1 MTDARPIW
9 KQSVGIPADSG
20 AGGDSRTYSLL
31 TNRFAD
37 HTSLYVRVED
47 ERRNTV
53 YATYSLGHVIA
64 FDEPHAEI
72 DRENKLHVLH
82 CSAPRAWSYTIIGLN
97 GQLLSHSTLLETKS
111 RPHFKRTADWRN
123 RSRGRY
129 DGGDRRSSSAQC
141 CPEIIDAPK
150 REAARRL
157 RYWHHDGMFDAI
169 RYLLLRAM
177 ALASTV
183 SAQTRYNTV
192 VIDAGHGGFDRGGI
206 PSQRVPEKMMTLDV
220 ALKLKPILEKAGYRV
235 VMTRS
240 TDVFVP
246 LGTRVAIANSYPNAI
261 FVCIH
266 FNSASR
272 SGANG
277 IETYFY
283 STESAPLA
291 ASIHSAVV
299 GGAPSENRGVRRR
312 GYFVLR
318 RTTVPAVL
326 VECGFLT
333 NPGEAQAA
341 LTNSYRQQ
349 LAQEIARG
357 ITNRP
362 TLAARTTYTN
372 QSSKVDVGLQPF
384 LDQRF
389 VRESKARR
397 HRHNTSSKKKKSSST
412 EKKEVSS
419 EAQ

>member
-1 MTDARPIW
+1 M
-9 KQSVGIPADSG
+9 
-20 AGGDSRTYSLL
+20 
-31 TNRFAD
+31 
-37 HTSLYVRVED
+37 
-47 ERRNTV
+47 
-53 YATYSLGHVIA
+53 
-64 FDEPHAEI
+64 
-72 DRENKLHVLH
+72 
-82 CSAPRAWSYTIIGLN
+82 
-97 GQLLSHSTLLETKS
+97 
-111 RPHFKRTADWRN
+111 
-123 RSRGRY
+123 RSRASTEGPLIMRARFGRY
-129 DGGDRRSSSAQC
+129 VLC
-141 CPEIIDAPK
+141 CL
-150 REAARRL
+150 AA
-157 RYWHHDGMFDAI
+157 A
-169 RYLLLRAM
+169 
-177 ALASTV
+177 ALAATA

-206 PSQRVPEKMMTLDV
+206 PGQRVPEKMMTLDV

-246 LGTRVAIANSYPNAI
+246 LGTRVAIANAYPNAI

-272 SGANG
+272 SGASG

-318 RTTVPAVL
+318 RTAVPAVL
-326 VECGFLT
+326 IECGFLT
-333 NPGEAQAA
+333 NPTEAEYA
-341 LTNSYRQQ
+341 LTTAYRQK

-357 ITNRP
+357 IANRP
-362 TLAARTTYTN
+362 VLAARTAITN
-372 QSSKVDVGLQPF
+372 RSSNVDVGLQPF

-389 VRESKARR
+389 VRESKARHHRR
-397 HRHNTSSKKKKSSST
+397 HKTSTKKKSSST

-419 EAQ
+419 GEQ

>member
-1 MTDARPIW
+1 
-9 KQSVGIPADSG
+9 
-20 AGGDSRTYSLL
+20 
-31 TNRFAD
+31 
-37 HTSLYVRVED
+37 
-47 ERRNTV
+47 
-53 YATYSLGHVIA
+53 
-64 FDEPHAEI
+64 
-72 DRENKLHVLH
+72 
-82 CSAPRAWSYTIIGLN
+82 
-97 GQLLSHSTLLETKS
+97 
-111 RPHFKRTADWRN
+111 
-123 RSRGRY
+123 
-129 DGGDRRSSSAQC
+129 
-141 CPEIIDAPK
+141 
-150 REAARRL
+150 
-157 RYWHHDGMFDAI
+157 
-169 RYLLLRAM
+169 
-177 ALASTV
+177 
-183 SAQTRYNTV
+183 
-192 VIDAGHGGFDRGGI
+192 
-206 PSQRVPEKMMTLDV
+206 
-220 ALKLKPILEKAGYRV
+220 

-283 STESAPLA
+283 STQSAPLA

-412 EKKEVSS
+412 EKNEVSS

>member
-1 MTDARPIW
+1 M
-9 KQSVGIPADSG
+9 SVRLTRYVLYCFG
-20 AGGDSRTYSLL
+20 A
-31 TNRFAD
+31 
-37 HTSLYVRVED
+37 
-47 ERRNTV
+47 
-53 YATYSLGHVIA
+53 I
-64 FDEPHAEI
+64 
-72 DRENKLHVLH
+72 
-82 CSAPRAWSYTIIGLN
+82 
-97 GQLLSHSTLLETKS
+97 
-111 RPHFKRTADWRN
+111 
-123 RSRGRY
+123 
-129 DGGDRRSSSAQC
+129 
-141 CPEIIDAPK
+141 
-150 REAARRL
+150 
-157 RYWHHDGMFDAI
+157 
-169 RYLLLRAM
+169 

-183 SAQTRYNTV
+183 SAQSRFTTI
-192 VIDAGHGGFDRGGI
+192 VIDAGHGGFDQGGI
-206 PSQRVPEKMMTLDV
+206 PGQRVLEKNMTLDV
-220 ALKLKPILEKAGYRV
+220 ALKLKPILEKAGYKV
-235 VMTRS
+235 IMTRS

-272 SGANG
+272 SGASG

-333 NPGEAQAA
+333 NPGEAQYA
-341 LTNSYRQQ
+341 LTNSYRQK

-357 ITNRP
+357 IVNRP
-362 TLAARTTYTN
+362 ALAARTAYTN
-372 QSSKVDVGLQPF
+372 RSSQVDVGLQPF

-389 VRESKARR
+389 VHESKARHHRR
-397 HRHNTSSKKKKSSST
+397 HTTSKRKKATSTEKKSSST

>member
-1 MTDARPIW
+1 MMRAR
-9 KQSVGIPADSG
+9 
-20 AGGDSRTYSLL
+20 L
-31 TNRFAD
+31 
-37 HTSLYVRVED
+37 
-47 ERRNTV
+47 
-53 YATYSLGHVIA
+53 
-64 FDEPHAEI
+64 
-72 DRENKLHVLH
+72 
-82 CSAPRAWSYTIIGLN
+82 
-97 GQLLSHSTLLETKS
+97 
-111 RPHFKRTADWRN
+111 
-123 RSRGRY
+123 GRY
-129 DGGDRRSSSAQC
+129 ILSCFGL
-141 CPEIIDAPK
+141 I
-150 REAARRL
+150 
-157 RYWHHDGMFDAI
+157 
-169 RYLLLRAM
+169 
-177 ALASTV
+177 ALTSVA

-206 PSQRVPEKMMTLDV
+206 PGQRVLEKNMTLDV

-235 VMTRS
+235 IMTRS

-291 ASIHSAVV
+291 ASIHSAVL
-299 GGAPSENRGVRRR
+299 GGAPSQNRGVRRR

-333 NPGEAQAA
+333 NPSEAQYA

-357 ITNRP
+357 IVNRP
-362 TLAARTTYTN
+362 TLAARTSYTN
-372 QSSKVDVGLQPF
+372 RSSHVDVGLQPF
-384 LDQRF
+384 IDQRF
-389 VRESKARR
+389 VHDSSSTRHHRR
-397 HRHNTSSKKKKSSST
+397 HKTAKKKKSSST
-412 EKKEVSS
+412 EEKTVSS
-419 EAQ
+419 KAE

>member
-1 MTDARPIW
+1 M
-9 KQSVGIPADSG
+9 
-20 AGGDSRTYSLL
+20 
-31 TNRFAD
+31 N
-37 HTSLYVRVED
+37 
-47 ERRNTV
+47 
-53 YATYSLGHVIA
+53 
-64 FDEPHAEI
+64 
-72 DRENKLHVLH
+72 
-82 CSAPRAWSYTIIGLN
+82 
-97 GQLLSHSTLLETKS
+97 
-111 RPHFKRTADWRN
+111 
-123 RSRGRY
+123 
-129 DGGDRRSSSAQC
+129 
-141 CPEIIDAPK
+141 
-150 REAARRL
+150 
-157 RYWHHDGMFDAI
+157 
-169 RYLLLRAM
+169 
-177 ALASTV
+177 
-183 SAQTRYNTV
+183 
-192 VIDAGHGGFDRGGI
+192 
-206 PSQRVPEKMMTLDV
+206 LDV

-246 LGTRVAIANSYPNAI
+246 LGERVAIANSNPNAI

-272 SGANG
+272 RGASG

-333 NPGEAQAA
+333 NPTEAEYAQTTA
-341 LTNSYRQQ
+341 YRQK

-362 TLAARTTYTN
+362 ILAARTPDTN
-372 QSSKVDVGLQPF
+372 RSSKVDVGLQPF

-389 VRESKARR
+389 VHDSSSTRHHRR
-397 HRHNTSSKKKKSSST
+397 HKTAKKKKSSST
-412 EKKEVSS
+412 EEKTVSS
-419 EAQ
+419 KTE